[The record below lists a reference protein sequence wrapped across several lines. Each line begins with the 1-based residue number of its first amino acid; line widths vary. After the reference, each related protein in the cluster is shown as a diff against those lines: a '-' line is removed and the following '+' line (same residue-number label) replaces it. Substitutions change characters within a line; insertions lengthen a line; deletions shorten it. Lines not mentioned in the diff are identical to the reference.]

1 MNDHSNTEKRPVN
14 GATEVVDSLIR
25 HGVTDIFGLPGL
37 QLDYVFDALYD
48 RQDRVRVIHTRHEQ
62 ATAYMAF
69 GYAQATGKV
78 GVSLVVP
85 GAGVFN
91 TMGALST
98 AYACNAPVL
107 SLTGE
112 IPSAFIGK
120 GLGMLHEVPNPMTAL
135 ASVTKWQ
142 GHISS
147 PAEAATVMDRAFEQ
161 LNHGRRRPVA
171 VEMPMDIAAMSL
183 ASPHSSSAAAFA
195 TPESA
200 IDETAIARAASLLAK
215 AKNPAIFVGGG
226 IWGAE
231 EALLAVA
238 EQLQAPVFM
247 TPHALGAVDWR
258 HPLAQTGE
266 VGNDYWPKVDVALA
280 VGTRFEYPM
289 LYWGH
294 DDAVKLIRVDVDPAQ
309 SIQPW
314 TPDLHIVATATSVMP
329 ALRDALDR
337 LDIARDSR
345 HEEFARL
352 KLDKHRALDAKYGPQ
367 AEYAHAI
374 RNAVPED
381 SIFCFDVTQLHF
393 YSFWAFPAYRP
404 RSIIQ
409 PGYQGTLGYGYP
421 TSLGAK
427 VAHPDRPVIYI
438 GGDGGFMFNCQE
450 LATAMRFGIN
460 VVALIFNDNAYG
472 NVRRIQREQ
481 FGSRFIGS
489 DLHNPDFVK
498 FADSFGMRAM
508 RAESPSALGALLPK
522 ALAANEPVL
531 IEVPVGPMPNPH
543 PMFRRKVRGA

>member
-1 MNDHSNTEKRPVN
+1 MKQSSTKKLPAN
-14 GATEVVDSLIR
+14 GATEVVDGLIR
-25 HGVTDIFGLPGL
+25 HGVSDIFGLPGL

-142 GHISS
+142 GHIGS
-147 PAEAATVMDRAFEQ
+147 PEEAAAVLDLAFDQ
-161 LNHGRRRPVA
+161 LNHGRRRPV
-171 VEMPMDIAAMSL
+171 VVQMPMDIAAAPLGDPTSY
-183 ASPHSSSAAAFA
+183 SSGIAEF
-195 TPESA
+195 TKYPV
-200 IDETAIARAASLLAK
+200 IDETAITKAASLLAK
-215 AKNPAIFVGGG
+215 ARNPAIFVGGG

-266 VGNDYWPKVDVALA
+266 VGNDYWPNVDVALA

-294 DDAVKLIRVDVDPAQ
+294 DDGVKLIRVDVDPAQ

-314 TPDLHIVATATSVMP
+314 APDIHIVAEATRVLP
-329 ALRDALDR
+329 ALRQALDR
-337 LDIARDSR
+337 LDLTRNLR
-345 HEEFARL
+345 HDEFAKL
-352 KLDKHRALDAKYGPQ
+352 KLEKHRALDAKFGPQ
-367 AEYAHAI
+367 SEYAHAI

-427 VAHPDRPVIYI
+427 VAYPDRPVIYI

-460 VVALIFNDNAYG
+460 VVALVFNDNAFG

-481 FGSRFIGS
+481 FDSRFISS

-508 RAESPSALGALLPK
+508 RAENPSALAALLPK

-531 IEVPVGPMPNPH
+531 IEIPVGPMPNPH